1 MKKNKSKKKF
11 APSTIAAIASVFV
24 MVGLFFILNNF
35 AYSKKIRAYDYMAN
49 VFYTSNIKEEKE
61 ENPQATPEEN
71 KQEANKPTENTENQ
85 VSYIGYLDIPK
96 INVKKGFL
104 DKNDKNNNVD
114 INLYVSPISNYPD
127 ADKGNLVIA
136 GHSGA
141 NWNAFF
147 HNLYKVN
154 KGDYV
159 YVTYKNKKYTY
170 QINNIYKQNK
180 TGTITIYRNYEKT
193 TLTLVTCTNN
203 DDTTQTV
210 YIAYL
215 TDTSEI

>member
-1 MKKNKSKKKF
+1 M
-11 APSTIAAIASVFV
+11 
-24 MVGLFFILNNF
+24 
-35 AYSKKIRAYDYMAN
+35 
-49 VFYTSNIKEEKE
+49 
-61 ENPQATPEEN
+61 
-71 KQEANKPTENTENQ
+71 
-85 VSYIGYLDIPK
+85 
-96 INVKKGFL
+96 
-104 DKNDKNNNVD
+104 
-114 INLYVSPISNYPD
+114 
-127 ADKGNLVIA
+127 
-136 GHSGA
+136 
-141 NWNAFF
+141 
-147 HNLYKVN
+147 YKVN